1 MVSVAHIKRLWLL
14 VTICLFGGG
23 LLMWMNDVRFD
34 FHQNI
39 NLHKYIKRKFEL
51 PPINGEA
58 YIFQSQYG
66 ANTTTMTS
74 RNNIPNKDLL
84 YAANSN
90 TSGGKISPN
99 ML

>member
-1 MVSVAHIKRLWLL
+1 MVSVAHVKRLWLL
-14 VTICLFGGG
+14 LTICLFGGG

-39 NLHKYIKRKFEL
+39 SLHKYIERKFE
-51 PPINGEA
+51 PAPINQEA

-66 ANTTTMTS
+66 ANKTIMTS
-74 RNNIPNKDLL
+74 RNNIPNKDHL
-84 YAANSN
+84 YVANSN
-90 TSGGKISPN
+90 TSRGKISSN